1 MQIGECFMQ
10 FSSYPLF
17 FTDQGNEIILRDPHL
32 SMLPEIEI

>member
-1 MQIGECFMQ
+1 MQ

-32 SMLPEIEI
+32 SMLPEIEIYSLH